1 MAESDSTIPSYA
13 QGPDH
18 RELNYKMWSTYKS
31 RFNAAARFRK
41 KYDLS
46 NKAVA
51 LLSAYVVIFSLL
63 TSMLPQFLRATSP
76 ITHLS

>member
-13 QGPDH
+13 QGPYH